1 MALRLTYNSSKRLN
15 LTKSRRIFHSHQ
27 AIQHRSITTM
37 SNQYPEPVV
46 IGPINA
52 PHKSTFIMLH
62 GLGDSAA
69 GWADVAYMLG
79 ASLPNTRF
87 IFPTAAMMPVT
98 LNGGMRM
105 TAWYDIAELASINRQ
120 EDEAGLQQS
129 SAYIQDLVKTELS
142 SNPDL
147 SSTKI
152 VVGGFSQG
160 GACAL
165 MSLRWADIQL
175 GGCVGLSTY
184 VPLST
189 KKPIISDINKQTP
202 IFIGHGDV
210 DQVVAYD
217 FGKKSAAELEGES
230 ESRVV
235 LKTYQGMGHSACNEE
250 FADLTEFLSDILN

>member
-1 MALRLTYNSSKRLN
+1 MALRLTLISSKTLF
-15 LTKSRRIFHSHQ
+15 LTKSRKAFRHPGT
-27 AIQHRSITTM
+27 HRSITTAM
-37 SNQYPEPVV
+37 SMQHPEPEV
-46 IGPINA
+46 IGPTNA

-87 IFPTAAMMPVT
+87 IFPNAAVMPVT
-98 LNGGMRM
+98 LNGGLTMP
-105 TAWYDIAELASINRQ
+105 AWYDIAELASINRQ
-120 EDEAGLQQS
+120 EDETGLQQS
-129 SAYIQDLVKTELS
+129 SAYIQELVKTELS
-142 SNPDL
+142 SNPGL
-147 SSTKI
+147 KSNKI

-165 MSLRWADIQL
+165 MSLRWPDIQL

-189 KKPIISDINKQTP
+189 KKPLISDVNKQTP
-202 IFIGHGDV
+202 IFLGHGDV
-210 DQVVAYD
+210 DQVVAYE
-217 FGKKSAAELEGES
+217 FGKKSAAELGAET
-230 ESRVV
+230 ESRVI